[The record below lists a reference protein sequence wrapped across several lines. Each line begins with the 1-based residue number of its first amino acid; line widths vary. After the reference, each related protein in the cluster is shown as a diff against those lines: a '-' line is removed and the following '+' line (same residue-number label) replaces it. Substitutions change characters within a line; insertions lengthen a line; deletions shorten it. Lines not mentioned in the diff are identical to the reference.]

1 MQLSYDVQS
10 RYKVGIQCG
19 NFSSK
24 EALHTAHSYLHVFQL
39 YFLQVNTHMQS
50 VQYVD
55 GVASVYVPVLQLF
68 VSLKLQTLAE
78 VLSAHHQK
86 TSSEQRRA

>member
-39 YFLQVNTHMQS
+39 YFLQVNVHIQS
-50 VQYVD
+50 
-55 GVASVYVPVLQLF
+55 
-68 VSLKLQTLAE
+68 TL
-78 VLSAHHQK
+78 
-86 TSSEQRRA
+86 